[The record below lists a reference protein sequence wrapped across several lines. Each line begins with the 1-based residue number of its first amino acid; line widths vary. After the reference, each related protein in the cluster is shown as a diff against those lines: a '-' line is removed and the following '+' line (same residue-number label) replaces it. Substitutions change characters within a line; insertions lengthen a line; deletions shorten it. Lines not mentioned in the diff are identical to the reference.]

1 MRNDNKFTQDLS
13 LFIKKVGKD
22 LDKKSFKKLIHIQR
36 KLTTLHSKGLVKINH
51 SIMEVL
57 CVKFLITEGYE
68 VEVEKPLEGSLNC
81 DIYSVK
87 GDGVLIVEVETGFI
101 PPDHALDPS
110 IYSAA
115 RIASKIARYSIFAD
129 KFALGTPPYHLLNI
143 PKIFV
148 KPPRDRSLN
157 EINEIKA
164 LCDIYYRNPPI
175 SLEELKNARLHTIY
189 VIDVDGGIVREV
201 DPDAYWD
208 TVQSW
213 NYKLK
218 INNFKRD

>member
-1 MRNDNKFTQDLS
+1 LRNDNKFSQDLS
-13 LFIKKVGKD
+13 FFIKKIGKD
-22 LDKKSFKKLIHIQR
+22 LDKKSFKKLIRTQR
-36 KLTTLHSKGLVKINH
+36 RLTSLHNKGLVKINH

-57 CVKFLITEGYE
+57 CIKFLITEGYE
-68 VEVEKPLEGSLNC
+68 VEVEKPLEGNLNC
-81 DIYSVK
+81 DIYGVK
-87 GDGVLIVEVETGFI
+87 GGGVLIVEIETGFI

-129 KFALGTPPYHLLNI
+129 KFALGAPPYHLLNI

-164 LCDIYYRNPPI
+164 LCDIYYANPPI

-189 VIDVDGGIVREV
+189 VIDVDNAIVREV

-208 TVQSW
+208 IVQSW
-213 NYKLK
+213 SYKLK
-218 INNFKRD
+218 MNNNLKR